1 MGKQG
6 NGVENRQRITK
17 RAVDGLKAGDKR
29 YHAWD
34 SELKGFGVRV
44 EPTGRKVYIVKT
56 RMQGE
61 QRWLTIGEHGSPW
74 TPRAGP
80 EEGR

>member
-1 MGKQG
+1 MKEPAGERSEK
-6 NGVENRQRITK
+6 RQKITK
-17 RAVDGLKAGDKR
+17 RTVDGLRSEAKR

-61 QRWLTIGEHGSPW
+61 QRWLRICATITATNS
-74 TPRAGP
+74 ASLA
-80 EEGR
+80 